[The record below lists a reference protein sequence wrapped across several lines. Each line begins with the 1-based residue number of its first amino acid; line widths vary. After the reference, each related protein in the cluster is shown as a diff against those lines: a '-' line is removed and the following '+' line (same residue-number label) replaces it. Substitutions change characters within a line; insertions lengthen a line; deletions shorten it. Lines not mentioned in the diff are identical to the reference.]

1 MLLGGAAHAFSLQSP
16 AEHVPSFFVVT
27 VHGPLPQQAPG
38 THTALQQT
46 SSPFT
51 GHTALS
57 AAALHDAFVTHLP
70 LVVLQTVFDAVHWPS
85 VVHGLHWLLVQGFPP
100 HSADERH
107 APGVQTPSRHSAPA
121 P

>member
-1 MLLGGAAHAFSLQSP
+1 LFGGVAQAFSLQSP
-16 AEHVPSFFVVT
+16 AEQVPSFAVFT
-27 VHGPLPQQAPG
+27 VHGPLPQHAPG

-46 SSPFT
+46 SPSFT

-57 AAALHDAFVTHLP
+57 AAELHDALVTHVP
-70 LVVLQTVFDAVHWPS
+70 LVVSHIVFDAVHWLS
-85 VVHGLHWLLVQGFPP
+85 VVHGLHSLLVQGFPP

-107 APGVQTPSRHSAPA
+107 APGVHTPLRHSAPA